1 MAKLTRAGEVEAFVR
16 KPDRSYRVILVYGPD
31 SGAVSER
38 SRAVARALVD
48 TPDDPFQLV
57 RMEGDDLAS
66 DPERLADE
74 AFTVPLFGG
83 KRALWIRL
91 GSKNLAPAIEPLLKN
106 AVPEASI
113 VIDAG
118 DLAPKHAVR
127 SLVEA
132 SKHAIALACYLDEA
146 RDVSALV
153 ADSFRDAGINAS
165 RDVITLVASL
175 LGSDRLQT
183 RQELQ
188 KLVTFAGPGGT
199 LTSEDVETLMAD
211 ASALAFDQLID
222 SVFSGQAAAADHSL
236 ARMLAE
242 GNDGGVILGFALRH
256 AISLQKSR
264 LALDQGTPM
273 DSVMK
278 SARIFFKRQS
288 AFQKQMRIWT
298 LDALDQAIAQ
308 LSEAVVTT
316 RKQSGMTES
325 AASRAL
331 LRIALAARARA

>member
-16 KPDRSYRVILVYGPD
+16 KPDALYRVILIYGPD
-31 SGAVSER
+31 AGAVSER

-48 TPDDPFQLV
+48 DPEDPFQLV

-83 KRALWIRL
+83 KRTLWIRL
-91 GSKNLAPAIEPLLKN
+91 GSKNLAPALDPVLKG
-106 AVPEASI
+106 AAPEAAI

-118 DLAPKHAVR
+118 DLAPKHPVR
-127 SLVEA
+127 AMVEA
-132 SKHAIALACYLDEA
+132 SKHGMALACYLDET

-153 ADSFRDAGINAS
+153 NETFRDAGVNAS
-165 RDVITLVASL
+165 RDVTTLVASL
-175 LGSDRLQT
+175 LGSDRMQT

-188 KLVTFAGPGGT
+188 KLVTFAGQGGT
-199 LTSEDVETLMAD
+199 LTIEDVETLMAD
-211 ASALAFDQLID
+211 ASALAFDNLID
-222 SVFSGQAAAADHSL
+222 AVFSGQAGSADHAL
-236 ARMLAE
+236 HRMLAE
-242 GNDGGVILGFALRH
+242 GHDAGVLLGFALRH

-264 LALDQGTPM
+264 MALDGGTPM

-278 SARIFFKRQS
+278 SARIFFKRQT

-298 LDALDQAIAQ
+298 LDALDNAIAQ
-308 LSEAVVTT
+308 LADAIVTT
-316 RKQSGMTES
+316 RKQAAMADS
-325 AASRAL
+325 AASRAF

>member
-1 MAKLTRAGEVEAFVR
+1 MAKLTRSGEVEAFVR
-16 KPDRSYRVILVYGPD
+16 KPDKAYRVILVYGPD

-38 SRAVARALVD
+38 ARAVARALVD
-48 TPDDPFQLV
+48 DPADPFQLV

-83 KRALWIRL
+83 KRVLWVRL
-91 GSKNLAPAIEPLLKN
+91 GSKNLAPALEPLLKS
-106 AVPEASI
+106 AEPEAKI

-118 DLAPKHAVR
+118 DLAPKHAIR
-127 SLVEA
+127 AMVEA
-132 SKHAIALACYLDEA
+132 SKHAMALACYLDEA

-153 ADSFRDAGINAS
+153 TDTFREAGVSAP

-188 KLVTFAGPGGT
+188 KLVTFAGQGGT
-199 LTSEDVETLMAD
+199 LTIEDVETLMAD
-211 ASALAFDQLID
+211 ASALAYDNLID
-222 SVFSGQAAAADHSL
+222 AVFTGQAAQADHAL

-242 GNDGGVILGFALRH
+242 GNDAGVMLGFALRH

-264 LALDQGTPM
+264 IALDGGTSM

-278 SARIFFKRQS
+278 SARIFFKRQA

-298 LDALDQAIAQ
+298 LDALDSAIAQ
-308 LSEAVVTT
+308 LSDAVVTT
-316 RKQSGMTES
+316 RKQNAMADS
-325 AASRAL
+325 AASRAM

>member
-1 MAKLTRAGEVEAFVR
+1 MAKLTRSGEVEAFVR
-16 KPDRSYRVILVYGPD
+16 KPDRVFRVILVYGPD

-38 SRAVARALVD
+38 ARAVSRALVD
-48 TPDDPFQLV
+48 DPDDPFQLV

-83 KRALWIRL
+83 KRVLWVRL
-91 GSKNLAPAIEPLLKN
+91 GSKNLAPALEPVLKS
-106 AVPEASI
+106 AEP
-113 VIDAG
+113 G
-118 DLAPKHAVR
+118 DLAPKHAIR
-127 SLVEA
+127 AMVEA
-132 SKHAIALACYLDEA
+132 SKHAMALACYLDEA

-153 ADSFRDAGINAS
+153 NDTFREAGVSAP

-188 KLVTFAGPGGT
+188 KLVTFAGQGGT
-199 LTSEDVETLMAD
+199 LTVEDVEILMAD
-211 ASALAFDQLID
+211 ASALAYDNLID
-222 SVFSGQAAAADHSL
+222 AVFTGQAAQADHAL

-242 GNDGGVILGFALRH
+242 GNDAGVMLGFALRH

-264 LALDQGTPM
+264 IALDGGTPM

-278 SARIFFKRQS
+278 SARIFFKRQT

-298 LDALDQAIAQ
+298 LDALDSAIAQ
-308 LSEAVVTT
+308 LSDAVVTT
-316 RKQSGMTES
+316 RKQNAMADS
-325 AASRAL
+325 AASRAM